1 MSSGKTVALS
11 KYAQHKYGIAA
22 QSLVDFEVGVNCGCA
37 LLAIAGADG
46 QLAEAEFQWYID
58 EQEMVAVDSEAFQ
71 EYIEILRK
79 FDWKN
84 ANLEEL
90 LSQIKFNFPLNFRNS
105 LLYQAIK
112 MSRADGFYHEKEK
125 AAVAKAAEILGV
137 DSNVVVSLESVAE
150 MEDTADRLRIA
161 LFETK
166 A

>member
-1 MSSGKTVALS
+1 MSNGKTVMLS

-22 QSLVDFEVGVNCGCA
+22 ESLVDFEVGVNCGCA

-46 QLAEAEFQWYID
+46 KLAEAELQWYID

-71 EYIEILRK
+71 EYIETLRK

-84 ANLEEL
+84 ANIEEL
-90 LSQIKFNFPLNFRNS
+90 LSGIKFDFPLNFRHS

-112 MSRADGFYHEKEK
+112 MSRADGLYHEKEK

-137 DSNVVVSLESVAE
+137 DKTVVISLESVAE
-150 MEDTADRLRIA
+150 MEETADKLRIA
-161 LFETK
+161 MFETK

>member
-1 MSSGKTVALS
+1 MSNGKTVALS
-11 KYAQHKYGIAA
+11 KYAQLKYGIAA
-22 QSLVDFEVGVNCGCA
+22 QSLVDFEVAVNCGCA
-37 LLAIAGADG
+37 LLAIAGSDG
-46 QLAEAEFQWYID
+46 ELAEPEFQWYID

-90 LSQIKFNFPLNFRNS
+90 LSGIKFNFPLNFSHS

-112 MSRADGFYHEKEK
+112 MSRADGIYHEKEK
-125 AAVAKAAEILGV
+125 AAVAKAAKILGV
-137 DSNVVVSLESVAE
+137 DSTVVVSLESVAE
-150 MEDTADRLRIA
+150 MEETADRLRIA

>member
-22 QSLVDFEVGVNCGCA
+22 QSLIDFEVGVNCGCA

-90 LSQIKFNFPLNFRNS
+90 LSQIKFNFPLN
-105 LLYQAIK
+105 
-112 MSRADGFYHEKEK
+112 
-125 AAVAKAAEILGV
+125 
-137 DSNVVVSLESVAE
+137 
-150 MEDTADRLRIA
+150 
-161 LFETK
+161 
-166 A
+166 